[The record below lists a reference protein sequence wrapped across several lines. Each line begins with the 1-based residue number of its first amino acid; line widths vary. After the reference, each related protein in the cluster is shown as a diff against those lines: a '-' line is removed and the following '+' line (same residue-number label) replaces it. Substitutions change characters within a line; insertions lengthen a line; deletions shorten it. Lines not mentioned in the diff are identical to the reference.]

1 MSGEV
6 ISKEGDGASTVAGL
20 NAENDFDVVA
30 FPCLRPYGCRPRA
43 GSVQH
48 REVGGGDSKPGFAL
62 QRLPE
67 GPLRGVWIDG
77 PLCSAV
83 PGGRL
88 RSRSEA
94 AAMII
99 GAFHEIEIELRR

>member
-1 MSGEV
+1 M
-6 ISKEGDGASTVAGL
+6 ISKESDGASTVAGL
-20 NAENDFDVVA
+20 NAADDFDVVA

-67 GPLRGVWIDG
+67 GPPRGVWIDG

-83 PGGRL
+83 PGRRL
-88 RSRSEA
+88 RSRRER
-94 AAMII
+94 AAMIII
-99 GAFHEIEIELRR
+99 GAFHEIEIELRL